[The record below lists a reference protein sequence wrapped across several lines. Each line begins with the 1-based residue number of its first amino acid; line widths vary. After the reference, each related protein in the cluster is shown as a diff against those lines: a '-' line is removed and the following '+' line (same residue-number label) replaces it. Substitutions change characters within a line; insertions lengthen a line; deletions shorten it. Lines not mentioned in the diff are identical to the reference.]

1 MVADVIDTLADIAP
15 GSKLDLARNRRTVA
29 RQQAQASY
37 LSLFKPRSMG
47 GVSAQERFAVACF
60 VAGLHGQPQTEAFY
74 GAALGEAGGSA
85 ALKVAIAL
93 AVSAGKTKGPYGAY
107 PKGPLSVEDTT
118 GPIYKVAPDV
128 ALTLG
133 RRLVAAFEHTHMLVF
148 HPRDAAAP
156 SLQSLLDAGWST
168 TDVVT
173 LSQLVAFLAFQI
185 RVVAGLRVLAAK
197 MGDQDERLP

>member
-37 LSLFKPRSMG
+37 LSLFKPKSMG
-47 GVSAQERFAVACF
+47 GVSAQERCAVACF
-60 VAGLHGQPQTEAFY
+60 VA
-74 GAALGEAGGSA
+74 EAGGSA
-85 ALKVAIAL
+85 ALKAAIAL

-128 ALTLG
+128 A
-133 RRLVAAFEHTHMLVF
+133 
-148 HPRDAAAP
+148 
-156 SLQSLLDAGWST
+156 
-168 TDVVT
+168 
-173 LSQLVAFLAFQI
+173 
-185 RVVAGLRVLAAK
+185 
-197 MGDQDERLP
+197 

>member
-15 GSKLDLARNRRTVA
+15 GSPLDTARNRRTVA

-37 LSLFKPRSMG
+37 LSLFKPKSMG
-47 GVSAQERFAVACF
+47 GVSAQERHAVACF
-60 VAGLHGQPQTEAFY
+60 VAGLHGQAQAEAFY
-74 GAALGEAGGSA
+74 GAGLGEAGGSA
-85 ALKVAIAL
+85 ALKAAIAL
-93 AVSAGKTKGPYGAY
+93 AVAAGKTHGPYGAY

-118 GPIYKVAPDV
+118 GPTYKVAPDV
-128 ALTLG
+128 ALALG

-185 RVVAGLRVLAAK
+185 RVVAGLRVLATK
-197 MGDQDERLP
+197 V